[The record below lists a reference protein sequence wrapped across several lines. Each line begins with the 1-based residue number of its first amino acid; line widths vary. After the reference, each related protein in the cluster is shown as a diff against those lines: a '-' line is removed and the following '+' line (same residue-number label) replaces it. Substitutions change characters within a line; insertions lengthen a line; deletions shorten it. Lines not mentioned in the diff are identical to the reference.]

1 MTELDA
7 QIVIEAGEGLVEQ
20 HERRRWR
27 KRSGER
33 HSLAFT
39 AGELVRE
46 AITEAGEID
55 ELEELID
62 AGLALVGA
70 VIAQPEADVV
80 GDGEVREERG
90 SWNTSPAGRRSGGR
104 WSRPSSTSAPARWIL
119 PVSIATNPAIEQQRR
134 LAAAARTDQSEKF
147 AGCEFE
153 IDTVDREDV
162 LVGLDDGVEPKRRD
176 GHARWPLGT
185 ADATARRPGSSPR
198 R

>member
-1 MTELDA
+1 MA
-7 QIVIEAGEGLVEQ
+7 QALGRAPLAGV
-20 HERRRWR
+20 HRRRAR
-27 KRSGER
+27 AGSDHRSR
-33 HSLAFT
+33 
-39 AGELVRE
+39 
-46 AITEAGEID
+46 EID

-80 GDGEVREERG
+80 GDGEVREERVLLEHQ
-90 SWNTSPAGRRSGGR
+90 PAGRRSGGR
-104 WSRPSSTSAPARWIL
+104 WSRPSSTSAPASGSC
-119 PVSIATNPAIEQQRR
+119 PVDRHQPGDRTQQRR

-176 GHARWPLGT
+176 GHARS
-185 ADATARRPGSSPR
+185 APR
-198 R
+198 DS